1 MKNPKPL
8 RTVRSRKSVN
18 QKERG
23 SGGREA
29 VRLQVL
35 PHQNLIKARQIPL
48 LTRRGARSTTTGVED
63 VMIAVI
69 ERGPGVIIIMIGGE
83 MKGGK
88 EAGVDECKS

>member
-8 RTVRSRKSVN
+8 RTVRSGKSVN
-18 QKERG
+18 RKERG
-23 SGGREA
+23 SGGQEA

-48 LTRRGARSTTTGVED
+48 LTRRGARGIITGGAD
-63 VMIAVI
+63 VMTAVI

-88 EAGVDECKS
+88 EVGVDECKS